1 MTFANPLPAWAL
13 VLVVCAALAVGW
25 FAYRGTPLPWTR
37 RAVLGGLRVAI
48 LLLLVLFLMRPVARA
63 IQHDAR
69 DAVVAVLVDTS
80 RSMRIQ
86 DAAGTSRIARAGAV
100 LSGELLPLLQDRLQ
114 VEVLGFDAVLK
125 SPAGT
130 LDGSNASRIPAE
142 ASGNRSDIAAA
153 LSAARDR
160 FRGRPLA
167 GLILV
172 SDGADTG
179 DGPPSAR
186 DAGGPPVFTVPV
198 GSPTAGRDR
207 EVLSVTVAEAPLDDA
222 RVELAATIVAHG
234 HGRTPIVARL
244 LENGRPVDAREAAP
258 AAEGAPVRVTFRA
271 SPPRGAPV
279 VYTVDVPAAAGELV
293 PENNRRSV
301 LVQPP
306 ARPRRILLVE
316 GAPGFEHSFLKRALA
331 ADTGLEVDSVI
342 RQGRN
347 EQGADTF
354 YVQAARARGTALS
367 SGYPQAAR
375 DLFQYDALVLGNVAG
390 TQLAGAQ
397 IDATREFVARRG
409 GGLLVLGARSFL
421 DGGVATT
428 ALEEVL
434 PVQLRGR
441 GRAQGPAAARGA
453 NRVSLT
459 ADGELHPIMQLGVEA
474 ADTRRRWDAAPALAS
489 IAPVGDA
496 RPGASVLAATNASAG
511 GAAPLVAVQRY
522 GEGRSMIFAGEA
534 SWRWRMML
542 PASDRSYDT
551 FWRQAV
557 RWLGNTAP
565 DPIFVSTPLAI
576 ATGDVVPVR
585 IAVRNEEFQPIEEAD
600 VDVRLTAPDGTI
612 QEMQAVRDHEHG
624 AGRYVVH
631 YRADQPGVHRAV
643 VNAGTPGGAAAP
655 GASSFL
661 VGGADVEMSDPRLN
675 ARLLQRLASDSGGR
689 MVGPGEGL
697 VLRDALLA
705 AAPSAALAVRRDL
718 WHSGW
723 SFAAILVL
731 LGAEWALRR
740 RFGLR

>member
-1 MTFANPLPAWAL
+1 MAFANPLPAWAL
-13 VLVVCAALAVGW
+13 ALVVCAALAVGW

-37 RAVLGGLRVAI
+37 RAVLGALRVAI

-63 IQHDAR
+63 IQQDAR

-86 DAAGTSRIARAGAV
+86 DAAGTSRIARAGAI
-100 LSGELLPLLQDRLQ
+100 LSEELLPLLQDRFQ
-114 VEVLGFDAVLK
+114 VDVLGFDAVLR
-125 SPAGT
+125 SSAGT
-130 LDGSNASRIPAE
+130 ADGSSASRIPAE
-142 ASGNRSDIAAA
+142 ASGNRSDIGAA

-160 FRGRPLA
+160 FRGRPLT
-167 GLILV
+167 GLILI

-179 DGPPSAR
+179 DGVPAS
-186 DAGGPPVFTVPV
+186 DTGGPPVFTVPV

-244 LENGRPVDAREAAP
+244 LENGRPLEAREAAP
-258 AAEGAPVRVTFRA
+258 ATEGAPVRVTFRA
-271 SPPRGAPV
+271 SPPRGAPA

-331 ADTGLEVDSVI
+331 ADTGLEVDSVV

-354 YVQAARARGTALS
+354 YVQAGRARSAALS

-375 DLFQYDALVLGNVAG
+375 DLFRYDAVVLGNVAA
-390 TQLAGAQ
+390 TQLSGAQ

-409 GGLLVLGARSFL
+409 GGLLLLGARSFL

-441 GRAQGPAAARGA
+441 GRVQGPAATRGA

-459 ADGELHPIMQLGVEA
+459 ADGELHPIMQLGAEA

-496 RPGASVLAATNASAG
+496 RPGASVLAATTAAAG

-576 ATGDVVPVR
+576 ATGDVVPLR
-585 IAVRNEEFQPIEEAD
+585 IAVRDEEFQPIEEAD
-600 VDVRLTAPDGTI
+600 VSVRLTAPDGTV
-612 QEMQAVRDHEHG
+612 QEMQAVGDDEHG
-624 AGRYVVH
+624 AGRYVAH

-643 VNAGTPGGAAAP
+643 VNAVTPGGAAAP
-655 GASSFL
+655 AASAFL

-689 MVGPGEGL
+689 MIGPGEGP

-718 WHSGW
+718 WHTGW
-723 SFAAILVL
+723 SFAAILLL

>member
-1 MTFANPLPAWAL
+1 MAFANPLPAWAL
-13 VLVVCAALAVGW
+13 ALVVCAALAIGW

-37 RAVLGGLRVAI
+37 RAVLGSLRVTI
-48 LLLLVLFLMRPVARA
+48 LLLLVLFLMRPVART
-63 IQHDAR
+63 IQQDAR

-80 RSMRIQ
+80 RSMRIE
-86 DAAGTSRIARAGAV
+86 DAAGQSRIARAGA
-100 LSGELLPLLQDRLQ
+100 LLAEELLPLLEQRLE
-114 VEVLGFDAVLK
+114 VEVLGFDAGLESHAR
-125 SPAGT
+125 SPDGRGT
-130 LDGSNASRIPAE
+130 SQIPNE
-142 ASGNRSDIAAA
+142 ANGNRSDIAAA
-153 LSAARDR
+153 LTAARDR

-167 GLILV
+167 GLVLI

-179 DGPPSAR
+179 NGIPSDG
-186 DAGGPPVFTVPV
+186 GGPPVYTVPV

-222 RVELAATIVAHG
+222 RVELAATMVAHG

-244 LENGRPVDAREAAP
+244 LENGRPLEVREALP
-258 AAEGAPVRVTFRA
+258 PTEGAPVRMTFRA
-271 SPPRGAPV
+271 SPPRGSPA
-279 VYTVDVPAAAGELV
+279 VYTVEVPAAAGELV

-331 ADTGLEVDSVI
+331 ADTGLEVDSVV

-354 YVQAARARGTALS
+354 YVQAARARGAALS
-367 SGYPQAAR
+367 SGYPHAAR
-375 DLFQYDALVLGNVAG
+375 DLFRYDALVLGNVAG
-390 TQLAGAQ
+390 AQLAGAQ

-428 ALEEVL
+428 ALDEVL
-434 PVQLRGR
+434 PVQLQGR
-441 GRAQGPAAARGA
+441 GRAQAPAATRGA

-459 ADGELHPIMQLGVEA
+459 ADGELHPIMQLGAEA
-474 ADTRRRWDAAPALAS
+474 EDTRRRWDAAPALAS
-489 IAPVGDA
+489 IAPVGAA
-496 RPGASVLAATNASAG
+496 RPGASVLAATAAAAG
-511 GAAPLVAVQRY
+511 GTAPLVAVQRY

-565 DPIFVSTPLAI
+565 DPVFVSAPLAI
-576 ATGDVVPVR
+576 ATGDVVPLR
-585 IAVRNEEFQPIEEAD
+585 IAVRNEEFEPIDDAD
-600 VDVRLTAPDGTI
+600 VDVRLTAPDGTL
-612 QEMQAVRDHEHG
+612 QEMQAVRDHAHG

-631 YRADQPGVHRAV
+631 YRADQPGVHRAA
-643 VNAGTPGGAAAP
+643 VNTVTSEGAAPA
-655 GASSFL
+655 ASSFL

-675 ARLLQRLASDSGGR
+675 SRLLQRLASDSGGR
-689 MVGPGEGL
+689 MIRSGEGAA
-697 VLRDALLA
+697 LRDALLA
-705 AAPSAALAVRRDL
+705 AAPGAALAVRRDL
-718 WHSGW
+718 WHTGW
-723 SFAAILVL
+723 SFAAILLL